1 MHAVENFIYR
11 SEPLNLG
18 HNLVAAPLHLVPG
31 AAVPRGVAV
40 PPPVLGSLVRQP
52 EVARLAAAARDTP
65 GHAARQTVLCGTV
78 VTSGGGH
85 QGAARVSQAATPAL
99 PAAPAEDGRVFGKIC
114 PSVIDVIVFPL
125 QSGRADGAGGD
136 GQLYLLQHGGRG
148 ASRPLAHRVA
158 IWVGAA
164 CQAPTWEM
172 LWKLFIQS
180 SLTCKDNIAA
190 PNIKSWIWQTQGSVD
205 MEVNAALHSYKGNI
219 HHLVGPPS
227 LVNHNL
233 LRVVTFSALS
243 LSCGR
248 VIVCAHHYRDRGRGI
263 GLKQIVKG
271 KG

>member
-1 MHAVENFIYR
+1 
-11 SEPLNLG
+11 
-18 HNLVAAPLHLVPG
+18 
-31 AAVPRGVAV
+31 
-40 PPPVLGSLVRQP
+40 
-52 EVARLAAAARDTP
+52 
-65 GHAARQTVLCGTV
+65 
-78 VTSGGGH
+78 
-85 QGAARVSQAATPAL
+85 
-99 PAAPAEDGRVFGKIC
+99 
-114 PSVIDVIVFPL
+114 
-125 QSGRADGAGGD
+125 
-136 GQLYLLQHGGRG
+136 
-148 ASRPLAHRVA
+148 
-158 IWVGAA
+158 
-164 CQAPTWEM
+164 M

-205 MEVNAALHSYKGNI
+205 MEVNAALYSYKGNI